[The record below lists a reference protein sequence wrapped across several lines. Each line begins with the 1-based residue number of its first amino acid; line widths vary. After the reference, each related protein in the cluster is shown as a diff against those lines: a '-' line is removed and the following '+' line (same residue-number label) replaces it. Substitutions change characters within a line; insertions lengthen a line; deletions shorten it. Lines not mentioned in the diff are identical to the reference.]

1 VSTLFRRR
9 LVAAGVV
16 VALVAGPA
24 ALTSLAAPRTATPPP
39 TPVPPKGSLSPFPTA
54 LATPHDAM
62 RPPVV
67 AARSAILADLTT
79 GALMDAKAPNIAL
92 PIASLT
98 KIMTALIT
106 LDRTD
111 PGDVVT
117 VDPRAV
123 FRRGD
128 YGANSTLGLRAG
140 EHITVENLL
149 YGMLL
154 GSANDAAVAL
164 AIDIAGSEDAFI
176 HAMNARATRIGMRDT
191 EFRSVNGLDDAG
203 HSTAR
208 DLLTL
213 VRAAEA
219 TDGFDRITSTRER
232 TIAAP
237 SGPPRRIQNRN
248 ALLWLYPG
256 AFGTKTGTTAGAGA
270 CVIASAARDGRRLV
284 AIVLHAQ
291 GEAFSDAAAL
301 LNYGFEGFTQRSFA
315 TVGADEGTLRIRGGE
330 VPVVAGQDLTALVPT
345 RTLGSV
351 RRRVVASPDAAF
363 PPAPGSEV
371 GTLTVSVPGL
381 TIGSVPLL
389 VSTVPPPPAT
399 SGPWWARAAGSI
411 GRAVAGAI
419 DAMAS

>member
-1 VSTLFRRR
+1 MSTLFRRR

-16 VALVAGPA
+16 AALVAGPA
-24 ALTSLAAPRTATPPP
+24 ALTSLAAPRSATPPP

-54 LATPHDAM
+54 LATPEDAM
-62 RPPVV
+62 RPPAV
-67 AARSAILADLTT
+67 AARSALLADLST
-79 GALMDAKAPNIAL
+79 GTLMDEKAPNLAV

-111 PGDVVT
+111 LGDIVT

-123 FRRGD
+123 FHRGD
-128 YGANSTLGLRAG
+128 YGATSVLGLRAG

-164 AIDIAGSEDAFI
+164 AIHIAGSEDAFV
-176 HAMNARATRIGMRDT
+176 HTMNLRAQHLGMRRTD
-191 EFRSVNGLDDAG
+191 FRSVNGLDDRG
-203 HSTAR
+203 VSTAR

-219 TDGFDRITSTRER
+219 TDGFERITSTRER
-232 TIAAP
+232 TIPAS
-237 SGPPRRIQNRN
+237 SGPARRIQNRN

-256 AFGTKTGTTAGAGA
+256 TFGTKTGATAGAGA
-270 CVIASAARDGRRLV
+270 CLVASAARHGRRLV
-284 AIVLHAQ
+284 AIVLHAP

-315 TVGADEGTLRIRGGE
+315 SFGADEGTLRIRGGE
-330 VPVVAGQDLTALVPT
+330 VPVVAGADLAALVPT
-345 RTLGSV
+345 RTLGDV
-351 RRRVVASPDAAF
+351 RRRVLAAPDAAF
-363 PPAPGSEV
+363 PPAPGSTV

-381 TIGSVPLL
+381 TIGSVPLI

-399 SGPWWARAAGSI
+399 SGPWWARAAGSV

-419 DAMAS
+419 DAIAS

>member
-1 VSTLFRRR
+1 
-9 LVAAGVV
+9 
-16 VALVAGPA
+16 
-24 ALTSLAAPRTATPPP
+24 
-39 TPVPPKGSLSPFPTA
+39 
-54 LATPHDAM
+54 M
-62 RPPVV
+62 RPPAI
-67 AARSAILADLTT
+67 AARSALLADLST
-79 GALMDAKAPNIAL
+79 GTLMDAKAPNLAV

-111 PGDVVT
+111 LGDIVT

-123 FRRGD
+123 FHRGD
-128 YGANSTLGLRAG
+128 YGATSVLGLRAG

-164 AIDIAGSEDAFI
+164 AIHIAGSEDAFVRT
-176 HAMNARATRIGMRDT
+176 MNLRAQHLGMRRTD
-191 EFRSVNGLDDAG
+191 FRSVNGLDDRG
-203 HSTAR
+203 VSTAR

-219 TDGFDRITSTRER
+219 TDGFERITSTRER
-232 TIAAP
+232 TIPAP
-237 SGPPRRIQNRN
+237 SGARRIQNRN

-256 AFGTKTGTTAGAGA
+256 TFGTKTGSTAGAGA
-270 CVIASAARDGRRLV
+270 CLVASAARDGRRLV
-284 AIVLHAQ
+284 AIVLHAP

-315 TVGADEGTLRIRGGE
+315 SFGADEGTLRIRGGE
-330 VPVVAGQDLTALVPT
+330 VPVVAGADLAALVPT
-345 RTLGSV
+345 RTLGDV
-351 RRRVVASPDAAF
+351 RRRVLAAPDAAF
-363 PPAPGSEV
+363 PPAPGSTV
-371 GTLTVSVPGL
+371 GALTVSVPGL
-381 TIGSVPLL
+381 TIGSVPLI

-399 SGPWWARAAGSI
+399 SGPWWARAAGSV

-419 DAMAS
+419 DAIAS